1 MQRIKILDSFRGLA
15 ASIVVFHH
23 VYTRFYTLYDTQH
36 FKVLHNIFHFIS
48 DLNRVAVLFFFILSG
63 FSIRLS
69 LQKGMPVT
77 KALLNDY
84 LFRRFNRILPLYIIA
99 IAATALAG
107 IVVQQLNTA
116 DFSLTNL
123 FGNLLF
129 LQTSTSYK
137 GYWFSPYGNNGP
149 LWSLSFEMFYYLFF
163 PFFILCIRKLFRGNF
178 TSAATALYILS
189 AAFLL
194 SLTCIVINKI
204 IFFPYIAFATL
215 FYIWYSGFFIADLY
229 VKKQLHFSAG
239 LGVLI
244 IIMFVTAALQLVV
257 TSASVQMLFSGSVL
271 SIVFYLLFLVKKN
284 FPGRIIVKT
293 ENAFNFLFYKIGRGS
308 YALYLFH
315 YPLLLILMWY
325 RVSNIWIVILSMA
338 VLSVLCV
345 AAEEYFVKKRFGF
358 LRVSYF
364 K

>member
-15 ASIVVFHH
+15 AAIVVFHH
-23 VYTRFYTLYDTQH
+23 VYSRFYYLYDTQH
-36 FKVLHNIFHFIS
+36 FKALHHIFHFVS
-48 DLNRVAVLFFFILSG
+48 DLNHVAVLFFFILSG

-107 IVVQQLNTA
+107 IVMQQLNTA

-163 PFFILCIRKLFRGNF
+163 PFFIFCIMKLFKGNF
-178 TSAATALYILS
+178 IFSAKALYSLS

-194 SLTCIVINKI
+194 SLACIVINKI

-229 VKKQLHFSAG
+229 LKKQVRFGAG
-239 LGVLI
+239 LGILVV
-244 IIMFVTAALQLVV
+244 IMFVTAALQFVV

-271 SIVFYLLFLVKKN
+271 SAVFYLLFLVKKH
-284 FPGRIIVKT
+284 FPVKIIGKT
-293 ENAFNFLFYKIGRGS
+293 ENTFNFLFYKIGRGS

-325 RVSNIWIVILSMA
+325 KVSNSWVVVLSMA
-338 VLSVLCV
+338 VLSILCITV
-345 AAEEYFVKKRFGF
+345 EEYFVKKRFGF
-358 LRVSYF
+358 LRISYF